1 MIAGILDVRI
11 LWRGRSGSRKDDID
25 TDVTRFEASS
35 ERGDLN
41 VRRGVMLGTH
51 FLYYNFGLYVY

>member
-25 TDVTRFEASS
+25 TGFTRSEASS
-35 ERGDLN
+35 ERGVLN
-41 VRRGVMLGTH
+41 VRGGVMFGTD
-51 FLYYNFGLYVY
+51 FLYYNFRLHVY